1 MENWY
6 HLPNFFKIIFTD
18 CRAKADMAII
28 LDSSSSVGVA
38 NFRKVL
44 NFVVGLLQDANI
56 DNGRVRVAL
65 MTFRLDFFLIE

>member
-1 MENWY
+1 
-6 HLPNFFKIIFTD
+6 
-18 CRAKADMAII
+18 MAII